1 MAIPAQSE
9 SVIDQVV
16 EQLTDLNTRLRAV
29 ELDVAIIKSNYAT
42 KEDIAKTHISIGET
56 HTSIAETHKLIAQME
71 SRLIKWFIGTAVTL
85 VSLSTSLAFLVARFV
100 H

>member
-1 MAIPAQSE
+1 MAIPAQSD
-9 SVIDQVV
+9 SVTDQVV

-29 ELDVAIIKSNYAT
+29 EIDVAVIKSNYAT
-42 KEDIAKTHISIGET
+42 REDIAKTNI
-56 HTSIAETHKLIAQME
+56 SIAETHKLIAQME

-85 VSLSTSLAFLVARFV
+85 VSLSTSLAFLAARFV

>member
-16 EQLTDLNTRLRAV
+16 EQLNDLNTRLRAV
-29 ELDVAIIKSNYAT
+29 EIDVAVIKSNYAT
-42 KEDIAKTHISIGET
+42 KEDIAKTNISI
-56 HTSIAETHKLIAQME
+56 SETHKLIAQTE